1 MLLYLVLVV
10 VYRPYKSCFSNL
22 SVIFNECL
30 ALIAVSLALANKF
43 FTIDSNTE
51 AFILFNMQGS
61 SSSASSSRSSEF
73 SFTFEVSPER
83 KRKKGNKH
91 NLSQRRPKAVTLSEL
106 TE

>member
-1 MLLYLVLVV
+1 MLLYLVLIV

-51 AFILFNMQGS
+51 AFILFILQGLIILCLV
-61 SSSASSSRSSEF
+61 F
-73 SFTFEVSPER
+73 SLIRVFLHICDLCSKEGE
-83 KRKKGNKH
+83 
-91 NLSQRRPKAVTLSEL
+91 
-106 TE
+106 